1 MIYFVSLPKLNKYCM
16 KKERFS
22 LREMEH
28 MAVNFAIVREKGFK
42 GTFLDYYALISPT
55 WRKWLKKMDKEH
67 NTKDINV
74 N

>member
-1 MIYFVSLPKLNKYCM
+1 
-16 KKERFS
+16 
-22 LREMEH
+22 MEH
-28 MAVNFAIVREKGFK
+28 MAVNFAIVKEKGFK

-67 NTKDINV
+67 NSKDINV